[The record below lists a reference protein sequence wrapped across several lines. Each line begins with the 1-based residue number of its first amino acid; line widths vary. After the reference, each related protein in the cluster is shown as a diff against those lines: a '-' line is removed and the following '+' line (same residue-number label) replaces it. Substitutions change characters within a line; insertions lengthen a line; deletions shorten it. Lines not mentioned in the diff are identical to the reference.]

1 MLQNTLRYQRPTL
14 APSSPSFWDDV
25 KNFVIA
31 DNKSTRMCTGIA
43 SEGHG
48 GGGGGCD
55 RMCSGIASEG
65 HGGGA
70 AIECA
75 VA

>member
-14 APSSPSFWDDV
+14 APSSPSFLDDV

-31 DNKSTRMCTGIA
+31 DNKSTRMCSGM
-43 SEGHG
+43 

-55 RMCSGIASEG
+55 RMGSGVPRRG
-65 HGGGA
+65 QGA
-70 AIECA
+70 APPPLPSL
-75 VA
+75 